1 MSQPLTV
8 ALVAT
13 VPAAILT
20 PGGLVEVTRQV
31 NPTAEDREGYCLNI
45 NGQLACYVE
54 YDPTLQDFR
63 IKVFSRPE
71 EDGVAAFAWSSGKR
85 LDLDA
90 PERRSSR

>member
-8 ALVAT
+8 ALAAT
-13 VPAAILT
+13 VPAATLT
-20 PGGLVEVTRQV
+20 PGGLVEVTCQI
-31 NPTAEDREGYCLNI
+31 NPAAEGYEGYCLNI
-45 NGQLACYVE
+45 NGRLACFVE

-63 IKVFSRPE
+63 IKVFRRPD
-71 EDGVAAFAWSSGKR
+71 EDGVAAFAWSSGER